1 MAKKKNKNAAP
12 ENIEVVTKTEAFFD
26 KYKKQIIY
34 GICAIVVIAAA
45 IIAYM
50 QFVLNPRIAK
60 ANDALAK
67 CQTYF
72 DADNY
77 DKALNGDGQGC
88 IGLLKVADEFSSTKA
103 GNLAKLYAGLAYAQT
118 EKWEDAKKYLE
129 AFKGQDDAIITPAA
143 LGALGNVYA
152 NLGDNEK
159 AITTLIKAAKA
170 ADNGSLSPTYLIQA
184 GELLE
189 AQGKADKALELYQQV
204 KRDYVNSMAVQ
215 QQEIDKY
222 IERVTK

>member
-1 MAKKKNKNAAP
+1 MAKNQNKNAAP

-26 KYKKQIIY
+26 KYKREILIA
-34 GICAIVVIAAA
+34 ICAIVVIAAA
-45 IIAYM
+45 IIGYV
-50 QFVLNPRIAK
+50 QLIRNPRIAK

-88 IGLLKVADEFSSTKA
+88 IGLHKVADEFSSTKA

-118 EKWEDAKKYLE
+118 EKWEEAKKYLE
-129 AFKGQDDAIITPAA
+129 AFDGQDDAIITPAA
-143 LGALGNVYA
+143 IGALGNVYA

-159 AITTLIKAAKA
+159 AIATLIKAAKA

>member
-1 MAKKKNKNAAP
+1 MAKKQQKNAAP
-12 ENIEVVTKTEAFFD
+12 ENIEAVTKTEAFID
-26 KYKKQIIY
+26 KYKKYIVY
-34 GICAIVVIAAA
+34 GVCAIIVLAAA
-45 IIAYM
+45 IIAYV
-50 QFVLNPRIAK
+50 QFVRNPRIAK

-88 IGLLKVADEFSSTKA
+88 LGLLKVADEFSSTKA

-118 EKWEDAKKYLE
+118 QKWEEAKKYLE
-129 AFKGQDDAIITPAA
+129 SFSAKDDAIISPAA

-152 NLGDNEK
+152 NLGDNDK
-159 AITTLIKAAKA
+159 AIATLIKAAKV

-184 GELLE
+184 GELYE

-204 KRDYVNSMAVQ
+204 KRAYVNSMAVQ

-222 IERVTK
+222 IERVQK

>member
-1 MAKKKNKNAAP
+1 MAKKQIKNAAP
-12 ENIEVVTKTEAFFD
+12 ENIEAVTKTEAFFE
-26 KYKKQIIY
+26 KFKKQIIY
-34 GICAIVVIAAA
+34 GICAIIVIAAA
-45 IIAYM
+45 IIAYT
-50 QFVLNPRIAK
+50 QFVRNPRIAK

-88 IGLLKVADEFSSTKA
+88 IGLLKVADEFSNTKA

-159 AITTLIKAAKA
+159 AITTLVKAAKA

>member
-1 MAKKKNKNAAP
+1 MAKKQQKNAAP
-12 ENIEVVTKTEAFFD
+12 ENIEAVTKTEAFID
-26 KYKKQIIY
+26 KYKKYIVY
-34 GICAIVVIAAA
+34 SVCAIIVLAA
-45 IIAYM
+45 IIIAYV
-50 QFVLNPRIAK
+50 QFVRNPRIAK

-88 IGLLKVADEFSSTKA
+88 LGLLKVADEFSSTKA

-118 EKWEDAKKYLE
+118 QKWEEAKKYLE
-129 AFKGQDDAIITPAA
+129 SFSAKDDAIISPAA

-152 NLGDNEK
+152 NLGDNDK
-159 AITTLIKAAKA
+159 AIATLIKAAKV

-184 GELLE
+184 GELYE

-222 IERVTK
+222 IERVQK

>member
-1 MAKKKNKNAAP
+1 MAKKQKKNVAP
-12 ENIEVVTKTEAFFD
+12 ENIEAVTKTEAFID
-26 KYKKQIIY
+26 KYKMHIMYAIL
-34 GICAIVVIAAA
+34 AIVLLAAA
-45 IIAYM
+45 IIAYV
-50 QFVLNPRIAK
+50 QFVRNPRIEK

-88 IGLLKVADEFSSTKA
+88 LGLLKVADEFSNTNA

-118 EKWEDAKKYLE
+118 QKWEDAKKYLE
-129 AFKGQDDAIITPAA
+129 AFSAKDDAIISPAA

-152 NLGDNEK
+152 NLGDNDK
-159 AITTLIKAAKA
+159 AIATLIKAAKA
-170 ADNGSLSPTYLIQA
+170 ADNGSLSPTFLIQA
-184 GELLE
+184 GELYE
-189 AQGKADKALELYQQV
+189 AQGNADKALELYQQV

-222 IERVTK
+222 IERVQK